1 MNQTCEEIQGLISGL
16 LDEELTPE
24 DLDRV
29 ERHIAGCPACR
40 EELENM
46 KLLMAAASGLEV
58 QAPPEEVWDTFL
70 DNVYNRIERKTG
82 WLFFT
87 VGVIVLAVYAS
98 YHFVVDDWAGATE
111 KTLIAA
117 PIIGLAVLFVSV
129 LRQRLFVR
137 RTDRYSRE
145 IKR

>member
-1 MNQTCEEIQGLISGL
+1 MNKLCEDVQRMISGL

-24 DLDRV
+24 DLRRV
-29 ERHIAGCPACR
+29 EHHIAECPTCR
-40 EELENM
+40 EELDNM
-46 KLLMAAASGLEV
+46 KLLVAAASGLEV
-58 QAPPEEVWDTFL
+58 KAPPEEVWDTFL
-70 DNVYNRIERKTG
+70 NNVYNRIERKTG

-87 VGVIVLAVYAS
+87 IGMLVLAIYGS
-98 YHFVVDDWAGATE
+98 YHFIVDEWASAAE

-117 PIIGLAVLFVSV
+117 PIVGLAVLFVSV

-137 RTDRYSRE
+137 RTDRYSRD

>member
-1 MNQTCEEIQGLISGL
+1 MNKLCEDVQAMISVL

-24 DLDRV
+24 DLARV
-29 ERHIAGCPACR
+29 ENHIAECPSCR

-46 KLLMAAASGLEV
+46 KQLVAAASGLGV
-58 QAPPEEVWDTFL
+58 KAPPEEVWDTFL

-87 VGVIVLAVYAS
+87 VGVIALAVYGT
-98 YHFVVDDWAGATE
+98 YHFIVDEWASAAE

-117 PIIGLAVLFVSV
+117 PIIGLAVLFISV

-137 RTDRYSRE
+137 RTDRYSRN